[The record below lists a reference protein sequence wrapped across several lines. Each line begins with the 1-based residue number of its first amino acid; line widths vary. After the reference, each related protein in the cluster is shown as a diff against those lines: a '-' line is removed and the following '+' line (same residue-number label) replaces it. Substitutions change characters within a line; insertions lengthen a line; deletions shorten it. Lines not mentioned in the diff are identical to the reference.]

1 MGGDHD
7 RLGKFLWDIF
17 KDQIANEFRHH
28 PNKDEILERIAT
40 SSFVLE
46 EINKWFEE
54 AAFYTG
60 IYWNERFRTLA
71 QNAVENGVNQ
81 IKFRVVNSGEE
92 SQPRETPSEDR
103 RANGK

>member
-17 KDQIANEFRHH
+17 KDQIVHEFRHH
-28 PNKDEILERIAT
+28 PNRDEIIERIAT

-60 IYWNERFRTLA
+60 IYWNNRFKELA

-81 IKFRVVNSGEE
+81 IKFRVVQGGQE
-92 SQPRETPSEDR
+92 SQPGQTSGEDC
-103 RANGK
+103 GTH